1 MNMTFQVFKR
11 YPVYNTGQDSDDF
24 LIAIVFTCIKETQ
37 FSWRGPTIISS
48 SYLNKKVL
56 NVHQIYLVTQSSRV
70 FEWM

>member
-1 MNMTFQVFKR
+1 MNITFQVFKR

-37 FSWRGPTIISS
+37 FSWRGPTIS
-48 SYLNKKVL
+48 SYLNKKVS

-70 FEWM
+70 FEPM